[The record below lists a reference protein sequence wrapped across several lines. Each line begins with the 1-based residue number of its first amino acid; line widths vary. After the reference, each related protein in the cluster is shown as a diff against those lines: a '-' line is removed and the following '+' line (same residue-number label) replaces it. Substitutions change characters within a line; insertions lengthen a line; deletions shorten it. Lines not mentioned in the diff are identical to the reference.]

1 MTVFKSI
8 LRRLHLKTA
17 STRPLNVEPAA
28 AYDLWAK
35 TYDEGPPN
43 LILQL
48 EDIIFGRMLD
58 LISLEDRTVVDI
70 GCGTGRHW
78 NQILQHKPATLTG
91 YDVSAEMLKRL
102 RQKFPEASAYLLQN
116 SALRETGNASADVVI
131 STLAIAH
138 IADLADAL
146 REWNRILKTQGDAL
160 LTDFHP
166 AALEQGAD
174 RTFRHDGRLISVE
187 NHLHPIEEIRRLTRT
202 LGWTEVDF
210 MELKI
215 DSTLKHYYQ
224 EQDALAVY
232 ERFRNTPIVYGLLLK
247 KA

>member
-35 TYDEGPPN
+35 TYDEDPPN

-116 SALRETGNASADVVI
+116 SALPETGNASADVVI
-131 STLAIAH
+131 STLAVAH
-138 IADLADAL
+138 IADLSDAF
-146 REWNRILKTQGDAL
+146 REWNRILKNQGDVL

-166 AALEQGAD
+166 AALEQGAN

-215 DSTLKHYYQ
+215 DSTLKHYYE